1 MEMKTIKI
9 SEKGQV
15 AIPREIRKQMGLK
28 RGDELVIIQDEDR
41 ILMEKADRVS
51 KKVRDDFKD
60 ILKFS
65 EESLKEIWD
74 NKEDDIWESYLEK

>member
-1 MEMKTIKI
+1 
-9 SEKGQV
+9 
-15 AIPREIRKQMGLK
+15 
-28 RGDELVIIQDEDR
+28 
-41 ILMEKADRVS
+41 MEKSDKVS